1 MTADIV
7 VDLDERQRFV
17 TKDPESLRI
26 VIVDQIVL
34 CPIANQINYCGYA
47 FDVDYE
53 EAELTNKQ
61 KVRMIFSTKLELA
74 LTGGD
79 AL

>member
-1 MTADIV
+1 M
-7 VDLDERQRFV
+7 
-17 TKDPESLRI
+17 
-26 VIVDQIVL
+26 IVDQIVL